1 VVAVN
6 DAEAWAFLVARG
18 RHKGH
23 RTILVPDFLAKG
35 GVPGLL
41 SESVDGAAGSQPV
54 SVNTPMGMV
63 TVLSRTHRLTSRDVE
78 GLVIDEHGRPLEL
91 LYGFVCRAAG
101 IREAHEDDF
110 KEALEQSL
118 QAYRRFLANE
128 NRPFERSRAFP
139 MRTRPSYVMAP
150 SAIIPPAS
158 AERPARIPPD
168 GLPPARP
175 TSNNASGSM
184 QHPPRR
190 RMTVQS
196 VAILGIATVF
206 VLLAVVLLRG
216 GSPVTEVY
224 AEAPR
229 NGVVDC
235 SKPVSFTVQVRI
247 TTNDRARVSWEAG
260 REGEKPTEQA
270 DLNFD
275 RAETLTISVPVPD
288 LRPRGGVIEGRYKV
302 ATHKPNTLNYSTE
315 YHLRCAPGSE

>member
-35 GVPGLL
+35 DVPGLL

-54 SVNTPMGMV
+54 TVNTPTGMV
-63 TVLSRTHRLTSRDVE
+63 TVLSRTHRLASRDVE

-91 LYGFVCRAAG
+91 LYGFVCHAAG

-118 QAYRRFLANE
+118 QAYRRFLADE

-139 MRTRPSYVMAP
+139 MRTRPSYVTAP

-158 AERPARIPPD
+158 AEHPARIPPD
-168 GLPPARP
+168 SPPPARP
-175 TSNNASGSM
+175 TSNNASGGT

-190 RMTVQS
+190 QVTVQS
-196 VAILGIATVF
+196 VAILGIAAVF
-206 VLLAVVLLRG
+206 ALLAVVLLRG
-216 GSPVTEVY
+216 GGSVTEVY
-224 AEAPR
+224 AEAP

-235 SKPVSFTVQVRI
+235 SKPLSFTVQVWI
-247 TTNDRARVSWEAG
+247 TTNDRAQVSWEAG
-260 REGEKPTEQA
+260 REGEKLTRQA

-275 RAETLTISVPVPD
+275 RAETLTISVSVPD
-288 LRPRGGVIEGRYKV
+288 LRPRAGVIEGRYKV
-302 ATHKPNTLNYSTE
+302 AIHKPNTLNYSTE